1 MEKSTKDLMKK
12 DKEHERLKKA
22 LLIRR
27 FEERL
32 LSLFSEGKLNGTV
45 HTCIGQEWSGIAI
58 SEVLTRGDT
67 VFSNHRGHGHYLSRT
82 GDLIGLL
89 AEVMGRSTGVSG
101 GVGGT
106 QHLFGENFYSSGV
119 QGGMTPVAVGSGLAL
134 KLQGQPNVSVAFI
147 GDGTLGQGVL
157 YESLNIASK
166 WEVPVVFVVENNG
179 YAQSTRSSQTTAGS
193 IEGRAA
199 AFDIRYWHGS
209 TWEWK
214 ELVGLAAQ
222 VIEYSRRE
230 QKPAM
235 LEIDTYRLSAH
246 SKGDDDRDPSEIEQ
260 YYQRDPLTKLEHSDP
275 ELFSSLD
282 QQVKQIIDAA
292 EAEAS
297 LAPLSTYRPA
307 EVFIRHPVQW
317 TARTFERERHVDLIH
332 RALREAF
339 EQESR
344 LIMIGEDVEGPYGG
358 AFKVTRDLSSL
369 FPGRI
374 RNTPISESATIGIAS
389 GLALNG
395 LIPLVEIMFGDFL
408 TLAFDQL
415 YQHAA
420 KFHDMYNGQCQV
432 PLVLRTPMGGRRG
445 YGPTHSQSI
454 EKFFL
459 GIPGLR
465 VLALNNRF
473 SPYELYTT
481 LFSQIS
487 QPTLVVENKVLY
499 TRFLDTEPPP
509 GFMVEFS
516 DELFPATRVAPQ
528 SGTSDVTVV
537 CYGGS
542 LEEVEKAI
550 PDLFY
555 LDEVLCEIICPSQIH
570 PLNIDPILT
579 SVAKTGRLLVVEEG
593 PAAAGFGSEV
603 IARVAECTIQL
614 RGARRLG
621 YDGVVPACLPLE
633 LSLLPSASTIIQAI
647 RSMIHE
653 QA

>member
-1 MEKSTKDLMKK
+1 MRQ
-12 DKEHERLKKA
+12 DKETELLKKA

-32 LSLFSEGKLNGTV
+32 LSLFTEGKLNGTV

-58 SEVLTRGDT
+58 SEALVCGDT

-89 AEVMGRSTGVSG
+89 AEIMGRSTGVSG

-119 QGGMTPVAVGSGLAL
+119 QGGMAPVAVGSGLAH
-134 KLQGQPNVSVAFI
+134 KLQGQVNISIAFI

-179 YAQSTRSSQTTAGS
+179 YAQSTKSSQTMAGS

-199 AFDIRYWHGS
+199 AFDISYWHGS

-214 ELVGLAAQ
+214 DLIGLARQ

-230 QKPAM
+230 QKPAL
-235 LEIDTYRLSAH
+235 LEIDTYRLGAH
-246 SKGDDDRDPSEIEQ
+246 SKGDDDRDRSEIEQ
-260 YYQRDPLTKLEHSDP
+260 YYQRDPLTKLEQSNPD
-275 ELFSSLD
+275 LFFSLD
-282 QQVKQIIDAA
+282 QEVKTIIDSA
-292 EAEAS
+292 ESQAS
-297 LAPLSTYRPA
+297 QAPLSTYHPA
-307 EVFIRHPVQW
+307 DIFIQHPVQW
-317 TARTFERERHVDLIH
+317 SARKFERVRHVDLIH

-339 EQESR
+339 SQESR
-344 LIMIGEDVEGPYGG
+344 LMMIGEDIEGPYGG

-369 FPGRI
+369 FPARI
-374 RNTPISESATIGIAS
+374 RNTPISESATIGIAT

-395 LIPLVEIMFGDFL
+395 LIPVVEIMFGDFL
-408 TLAFDQL
+408 TLTFDQL

-420 KFHDMYNGQCQV
+420 KFHDMYNGKCQV
-432 PLVLRTPMGGRRG
+432 PLVVRTPMGGRRG
-445 YGPTHSQSI
+445 YGPTHSQSL

-473 SPYELYTT
+473 SPFELYTT
-481 LFSQIS
+481 LLSQVS

-516 DELFPATRVAPQ
+516 DEHFPTIRITPQ
-528 SGTSDVTVV
+528 SSTPDVTVV

-550 PDLFY
+550 PDLFD
-555 LDEVLCEIICPSQIH
+555 LDEVLCEIICPSQIQ
-570 PLNIDPILT
+570 PLNIDPILS
-579 SVAKTGRLLVVEEG
+579 SVAETGRLLVVEEG
-593 PAAAGFGSEV
+593 PTVAGFGSEV
-603 IARVAECTIQL
+603 IARVAERSIQL
-614 RGARRLG
+614 RGTRRLG
-621 YDGVVPACLPLE
+621 YDGVVPACLTLE
-633 LSLLPSASTIIQAI
+633 LSLLPSAPAIIQAI